1 MSKHRPKIGTVQA
14 PVGHVRSTQGA
25 TQARS
30 AGTSLYPASLTNES
44 GAAMKAVGLY
54 RYLPMSD
61 TEALLDVEIPKP
73 EAGGR
78 DLLVKVEAISVNPV
92 DFKVRSPKDSVEKT
106 PRVLGWDAAGT
117 VAAVGPEVTLFKV
130 GDPVF
135 YAGSITRPG
144 ANSEYHLVDERI
156 VGRKPALLDF
166 SHAAALP
173 LTAITAWEAL
183 FDRLGVSP
191 QGADKGR
198 SVLIIGGAGGV
209 GSIGIQLAKQLAGLT
224 VIATASRP
232 ASAKWATELGADHV
246 IDHFGDM
253 PAQLKQLGFEQV
265 DYVLMFNDTDKHFPA
280 AAAVIKPQGGICTIV
295 ENTRP
300 LPVELLKAKSAAF
313 HWEFMFTRSMFGTPD
328 MIEQHKLLTEVGRLI
343 DAGTLR
349 TTVGEDLGKI
359 NAQNVRRAHQ
369 LLEEGRA
376 IGKLVL
382 TGF

>member
-1 MSKHRPKIGTVQA
+1 
-14 PVGHVRSTQGA
+14 
-25 TQARS
+25 
-30 AGTSLYPASLTNES
+30 
-44 GAAMKAVGLY
+44 MKAVGLY
-54 RYLPMSD
+54 RYLPID
-61 TEALLDVEIPKP
+61 HPEALIDVELPQP
-73 EAGGR
+73 VATGR

-92 DFKVRSPKDSVEKT
+92 DFKVRSPKDKVESS

-117 VAAVGPEVTLFKV
+117 VVAVGPEVTLFKA

-144 ANSEYHLVDERI
+144 ANSEFHLVDERI
-156 VGRKPALLDF
+156 VGRKPASLDF

-191 QGADKGR
+191 QGADEGR

-209 GSIGIQLAKQLAGLT
+209 GSIGIQLAKQLAKLK

-232 ASAKWATELGADHV
+232 ASAQWATELGADHI

-253 PAQLKQLGFEQV
+253 PAQLKQIGFEQV
-265 DYVLMFNDTDKHFPA
+265 DYILIFNDTDKHFPA
-280 AAAVIKPQGGICTIV
+280 AAAVIKPQGGIATIV
-295 ENTRP
+295 ENDKP
-300 LPVELLKAKSAAF
+300 VAVELLKAKSAAF

-349 TTVGEDLGKI
+349 TTVGQDLGKI
-359 NAQNVRRAHQ
+359 NAANVRRAHQ

>member
-1 MSKHRPKIGTVQA
+1 
-14 PVGHVRSTQGA
+14 
-25 TQARS
+25 
-30 AGTSLYPASLTNES
+30 
-44 GAAMKAVGLY
+44 MKAVGLY
-54 RYLPMSD
+54 RYLPID
-61 TEALLDVEIPKP
+61 HDEALIDVDIPKP
-73 EAGGR
+73 EATGR

-92 DFKVRSPKDSVEKT
+92 DTKVRAPKDSVEKA

-117 VAAVGPEVTLFKV
+117 VVATGPDVTLFKV

-144 ANSEYHLVDERI
+144 ANSEFHLVDERI
-156 VGRKPALLDF
+156 VGRKPASLDF
-166 SHAAALP
+166 THATALP

-191 QGADKGR
+191 QGAHEGHT
-198 SVLIIGGAGGV
+198 VLIFGGAGGV
-209 GSIGIQLAKQLAGLT
+209 GSIGIQLAKQLAKLK

-232 ASAKWATELGADHV
+232 ESAKWATELGADHV
-246 IDHFGDM
+246 VDHFGDM
-253 PAQLKQLGFEQV
+253 PAQLKHLGIEQV
-265 DYVLMFNDTDKHFPA
+265 DYVLMFNDTDKNFPVA
-280 AAAVIKPQGGICTIV
+280 AELVKPQGGICSIV
-295 ENTRP
+295 ENSKP
-300 LPVELLKAKSAAF
+300 VPVELLKAKSAAF

-328 MIEQHKLLTEVGRLI
+328 MIEQHKLLTEVARLV

-349 TTVGEDLGKI
+349 TTVGQHLGAI
-359 NAQNVRRAHQ
+359 NAANLRRAHA

>member
-1 MSKHRPKIGTVQA
+1 
-14 PVGHVRSTQGA
+14 
-25 TQARS
+25 
-30 AGTSLYPASLTNES
+30 
-44 GAAMKAVGLY
+44 MKAVGLY
-54 RYLPMSD
+54 RYLPID
-61 TEALLDVEIPKP
+61 QPEALVDVDLPKP
-73 EAGGR
+73 EATGR
-78 DLLVKVEAISVNPV
+78 DLLVQVEAISVNPV
-92 DFKVRSPKDSVEKT
+92 DTKVRAPKDSVEEK

-144 ANSEYHLVDERI
+144 ANSEFHLVDERI
-156 VGRKPALLDF
+156 VGRKPASLDF
-166 SHAAALP
+166 THAAALP

-191 QGADKGR
+191 QGAHEGCT
-198 SVLIIGGAGGV
+198 VLIFGGAGGV
-209 GSIGIQLAKQLAGLT
+209 GSIGIQLAKQLAKLK

-232 ASAKWATELGADHV
+232 ESAKWATELGANHIV
-246 IDHFGDM
+246 DHFGDI
-253 PAQLKQLGFEQV
+253 PAQLKHLGIGQV
-265 DYVLMFNDTDKHFPA
+265 DYVLMFNDTDRNFPA
-280 AAAVIKPQGGICTIV
+280 AAQIIKPQGSICTIV
-295 ENTRP
+295 ENSKP
-300 LPVELLKAKSAAF
+300 VPVELLKAKSAAF

-328 MIEQHKLLTEVGRLI
+328 MIEQHKLLTEVARLV

-349 TTVGEDLGKI
+349 TTVGQQLGAI
-359 NAQNVRRAHQ
+359 NAVNLRRAHQ

>member
-1 MSKHRPKIGTVQA
+1 
-14 PVGHVRSTQGA
+14 
-25 TQARS
+25 
-30 AGTSLYPASLTNES
+30 
-44 GAAMKAVGLY
+44 MKAVGLY
-54 RYLPMSD
+54 RYLPID
-61 TEALLDVEIPKP
+61 HPEVLLDVEIPKP
-73 EAGGR
+73 EATGR
-78 DLLVKVEAISVNPV
+78 DLLVKVEAISANPV
-92 DFKVRSPKDSVEKT
+92 DYKVRAPKDAVET
-106 PRVLGWDAAGT
+106 APRVLGWDAAGT
-117 VAAVGPEVTLFKV
+117 VAAVGPDVTLFKV

-156 VGRKPALLDF
+156 VGRKPVSLDF

-191 QGADKGR
+191 QGADEGR

-209 GSIGIQLAKQLAGLT
+209 GSIGIQLAKQLAKLK

-232 ASAKWATELGADHV
+232 ASAQWATELGADHIV
-246 IDHFGDM
+246 DHFGDM

-265 DYVLMFNDTDKHFPA
+265 DFVLIFNDTDRHFPA

-295 ENTRP
+295 ENDKP
-300 LPVELLKAKSAAF
+300 VAVELLKAKSAAF

-328 MIEQHKLLTEVGRLI
+328 MIEQHKLLTEVGRLV

-349 TTVGEDLGKI
+349 TTVGQDLGQI

-382 TGF
+382 SGF